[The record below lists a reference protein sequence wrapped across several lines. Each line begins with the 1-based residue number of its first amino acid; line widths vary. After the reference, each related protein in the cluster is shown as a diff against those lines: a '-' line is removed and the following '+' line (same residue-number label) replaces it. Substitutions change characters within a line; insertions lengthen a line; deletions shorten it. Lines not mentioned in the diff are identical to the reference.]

1 MSIFVDIEYVRRI
14 SPRLP
19 LFKQKSPY
27 LFNCRC
33 PLCGDS
39 KKNKFKARGYF
50 YRKKDSIFFSC
61 HNCGESYSIGVFLK
75 KLDQTLYREYL
86 MAVYKEREPTT
97 QEPDYSEFRKH
108 PVFKKKINLPTI
120 ESLLEDHPAKQFLLN
135 RKISRT
141 KFVSLYYADNFLSF
155 IDELIPG
162 HGKNLKADQRIVI
175 PFYDEKNTLLGVQAR
190 AISNSEIRYIT
201 IKLNEENRKLY
212 GLDKVD
218 FSKKI
223 YIVEGPFDS
232 MFLDNSIATMEGALH
247 RVIKLLGEHD
257 YVFVSDNEP
266 RNKQIVNHIK
276 IAIDMGQNV
285 CVWPRDIVEK
295 DINDMINAGRS
306 ASEIQ
311 HIIDN
316 NTFNNLRAKLEFD
329 RWKKI

>member
-1 MSIFVDIEYVRRI
+1 
-14 SPRLP
+14 
-19 LFKQKSPY
+19 
-27 LFNCRC
+27 
-33 PLCGDS
+33 
-39 KKNKFKARGYF
+39 
-50 YRKKDSIFFSC
+50 
-61 HNCGESYSIGVFLK
+61 
-75 KLDQTLYREYL
+75 
-86 MAVYKEREPTT
+86 
-97 QEPDYSEFRKH
+97 
-108 PVFKKKINLPTI
+108 
-120 ESLLEDHPAKQFLLN
+120 
-135 RKISRT
+135 
-141 KFVSLYYADNFLSF
+141 
-155 IDELIPG
+155 
-162 HGKNLKADQRIVI
+162 VI

-190 AISNSEIRYIT
+190 AISKSEIRYIT
-201 IKLNEENRKLY
+201 IKLSEENRKLY